1 MSDELEF
8 KEAEPYNE
16 PKEVVVR
23 DESGLENA
31 DPLFRLAIQ
40 EGKIDALERL
50 IALREKEEERQAKK
64 EFEKNF
70 AEMQAKLP
78 VIKKNAQGYTSKY
91 ASLDSIIKDCK
102 EIINNYGF
110 SYRWE
115 EEETEKGKKVTMIIS
130 GWGYSKSN
138 SFTVPNLEKT
148 NQMNSVQ
155 VMGAMTSY
163 GHRYT
168 FKAGFGISEEGED
181 TDGDLTFYDGV
192 MYSEQVIRLERCATL
207 EQLATEFKDVYKSL
221 DGDKIG
227 RDVITIVKDKM
238 KEKLSKAAK

>member
-23 DESGLENA
+23 EESGLENA

-40 EGKIDALERL
+40 EGKVDALERL

-64 EFEKNF
+64 EFDRHF
-70 AEMQAKLP
+70 AEMQSELP
-78 VIKKNAQGYTSKY
+78 VIKKNARGYSSDYAELNYMIKLCKPIISKHGFCY
-91 ASLDSIIKDCK
+91 WWSETKDD
-102 EIINNYGF
+102 N
-110 SYRWE
+110 
-115 EEETEKGKKVTMIIS
+115 GKLITITIS
-130 GWGYSKSN
+130 GWGYAKTN
-138 SFTVPNLEKT
+138 SFPVPMLEKT

-155 VMGAMTSY
+155 VMGAMTTY

-192 MYSEQVIRLERCATL
+192 MYSDQVIRLERCATL

-221 DGDKIG
+221 EGDKIG
-227 RDVITIVKDKM
+227 RDIITIVKDKM